1 MMTQTN
7 PFAAFQ
13 KFAAF
18 KAPAAFDAEAVSAF
32 YRKNFETLV
41 QVNAVL
47 TEGARIAA
55 NRSAEILKDTAAEA
69 PVALRSVFEG
79 KNPNDFVAN
88 QADFVKRGFERATA
102 NARELADIVTKVQSE
117 ALDIVT
123 KRLAAGLDEVAGSA
137 KSAKKVVAAA

>member
-1 MMTQTN
+1 MTQTN

-18 KAPAAFDAEAVSAF
+18 KAPAAFDMESVTAF
-32 YRKNFETLV
+32 YRKNLETLA

-47 TEGARIAA
+47 TESARVAA
-55 NRSAEILKDTAAEA
+55 GRSAEILKDVAAEA
-69 PVALRSVFEG
+69 PVALRSVFNG

-88 QADFVKRGFERATA
+88 QADLVKRGIERATA
-102 NARELADIVTKVQSE
+102 NAQELTGIVTKAQAE

-123 KRLAAGLDEVAGSA
+123 KRVAAGLDEVAGSA
-137 KSAKKVVAAA
+137 KRVTAAAAA